1 MKKEIKTKMI
11 DGVLYDESGDPI
23 FTEEMKKDYTLLV
36 PMMLPIHFN
45 LIKKLILN
53 YGFKAEFLDYSGL
66 EVAQTG
72 LKYVHNDT
80 CYPATLVIG
89 EMMQAVLSGK
99 YDTHKIALVI
109 TQSGGGC
116 RASNYLNLIKKALKK
131 ADLRYIPV
139 LSLNFAGLKTQP
151 GFKFT
156 LPQLY
161 GLLKCLIYGDLLMLL
176 KNQCKP
182 YEKNNGDTEKLI
194 NYWIEKLSEEF
205 KDKKNLKYSHVKK
218 NMRLIVRDFN
228 KLELT
233 NVAKPKVGIVGEIF
247 VKYSPLGNNNLEE
260 FLMSEG
266 AEVYVPGILD
276 FLLYFLSN
284 NVYDTKLYGVRKK
297 TAFISKIAYKFL
309 LKKEKDIII
318 AVKSESK
325 FAPPT
330 LFSETEKMRKG
341 YISEGMKMG
350 EGWLLTAEMIELISR
365 GINNIVCTQPF
376 GCLPNHIAGKGMIKQ
391 IREKNPQ
398 ANIIAIDYDASA
410 SKVNQENRIKLML
423 ENAKQNL
430 NQTT

>member
-1 MKKEIKTKMI
+1 MI

-194 NYWIEKLSEEF
+194 NYWVEKLSEEF

-297 TAFISKIAYKFL
+297 NAFISKIAYKFL